1 MDKII
6 VDNLVAWIKNYVEN
20 SGCDGVVIG
29 MSGGK
34 DSYVSAGLCVKALGK
49 EKVFGLIMPNGTMK
63 DHFIAE
69 DSCKSLGI
77 KYDIIDI
84 KDIYNI
90 YIDNVKKICPNVTT
104 VSTVNIPPRTRMTM
118 LYAVAGSLNYLV
130 VNTSNLS
137 EKEVGYTT
145 KWGDNVGDFAP
156 LVNFTK
162 SEVVEIGLILGLKE
176 EYVVK
181 TPDDGLSGQSDE
193 EKLGFSYKSL
203 DNYIRKGIKDDNYN
217 KIKRMHDI
225 NLHKRKIESFK
236 NNFINFFENEI

>member
-176 EYVVK
+176 EYVEK

-225 NLHKRKIESFK
+225 NLHKRKIASFE